1 MSEATLETN
10 NTIETVTDPSISVS
24 ESASVPAAGLP
35 TGPLPG
41 VEYPLKVLYCG
52 VCSLPTE
59 YCENWGTVDKCRAW
73 LESNLPEEF
82 ARLNA
87 GGEAGAEAGGDD
99 KPKGRQK
106 RGGKGLVKNKK
117 KGVQRIELFRSNR
130 GKKKFIT
137 VVRGLGTFEIDV
149 KDAAKAFAS
158 KFACGSSMTA
168 PDEIVIQ
175 GDVKDDLYDLIL
187 DKWPEVDEDCI
198 EDLGDKKY

>member
-1 MSEATLETN
+1 MSVVDKPT
-10 NTIETVTDPSISVS
+10 TVTPV
-24 ESASVPAAGLP
+24 APVPEAATAVRP
-35 TGPLPG
+35 PLPSGPASG

-59 YCENWGTVDKCRAW
+59 YCENWGTFDKCRAW
-73 LESNLPEEF
+73 LESHLPDEF
-82 ARLNA
+82 ARLTA
-87 GGEAGAEAGGDD
+87 GEGKSGDGDD

-106 RGGKGLVKNKK
+106 RGGKGLVKTKK
-117 KGVQRIELFRSNR
+117 KGTQRIEMFRSNR

-137 VVRGLGTFEIDV
+137 VVRGLATYEIDV

-187 DKWPEVDEDCI
+187 EKWPEVDEDSI
-198 EDLGDKKY
+198 DDLGDKKY

>member
-1 MSEATLETN
+1 MSEVEAAVESATPVV
-10 NTIETVTDPSISVS
+10 IETPVS
-24 ESASVPAAGLP
+24 QAPTVPAPLP
-35 TGPLPG
+35 TGPLPDT
-41 VEYPLKVLYCG
+41 EYPLKVLYCG

-59 YCENWGTVDKCRAW
+59 YCENWGSLDKCRAW
-73 LESNLPEEF
+73 LESNLPDEF
-82 ARLNA
+82 ARLTSGDDKA
-87 GGEAGAEAGGDD
+87 AGDD

-117 KGVQRIELFRSNR
+117 KGTQRIEMFRSNR

-187 DKWPEVDEDCI
+187 EKWPQVDEDSI
-198 EDLGDKKY
+198 DDLGDKKY